1 MKHIKPI
8 EELTFVD
15 DYMFGFILQNEKI
28 CKELLERL
36 LKIKIEKVVYP
47 ELQKSISPYY
57 ETKGVRLDV
66 YVKDSDRVFDIEIQ
80 NSKNIDLPK
89 RTRYYQ
95 SMIDIDSLLKGESY
109 LELKESIIIFI
120 CTFDPFGENLP
131 CYTFKNLCIENIQ
144 LELNDQAVKKI
155 YNSTAYMK
163 ESDVEISAFLEYINT
178 RTPTDDFTKKL
189 SHLVEE
195 AKLNNI
201 FRDKYLTMNIHD
213 QDITKEAY
221 EEGLS
226 AGLQRGLQQGEERGL
241 QQGIQQGEARGLQ
254 LGKYETARNMLN
266 RNLPIEIVCECT
278 GLSKD
283 VIENIKKET
292 KQHFSG

>member
-109 LELKESIIIFI
+109 SELKESIIIFI

-144 LELNDQAVKKI
+144 LELNDQAIKKI
-155 YNSTAYMK
+155 YNSTAYMR
-163 ESDVEISAFLEYINT
+163 ESDVVS
-178 RTPTDDFTKKL
+178 D
-189 SHLVEE
+189 
-195 AKLNNI
+195 
-201 FRDKYLTMNIHD
+201 
-213 QDITKEAY
+213 
-221 EEGLS
+221 
-226 AGLQRGLQQGEERGL
+226 
-241 QQGIQQGEARGLQ
+241 
-254 LGKYETARNMLN
+254 N
-266 RNLPIEIVCECT
+266 R
-278 GLSKD
+278 K
-283 VIENIKKET
+283 
-292 KQHFSG
+292 

>member
-109 LELKESIIIFI
+109 SELKESFIIFI

-155 YNSTAYMK
+155 YNSTAYMR

-226 AGLQRGLQQGEERGL
+226 AGLQQGEERGL
-241 QQGIQQGEARGLQ
+241 QQ
-254 LGKYETARNMLN
+254 GKYETARNMLN

>member
-66 YVKDSDRVFDIEIQ
+66 YVKDSNRVFDIEIQ

-109 LELKESIIIFI
+109 SELKESIIIFI

-155 YNSTAYMK
+155 YNSTAYMR

-226 AGLQRGLQQGEERGL
+226 AGLQQGL

-254 LGKYETARNMLN
+254 QGKYETARNMLN

>member
-109 LELKESIIIFI
+109 SELKESFIIFI

-155 YNSTAYMK
+155 YNSTAYMR

-226 AGLQRGLQQGEERGL
+226 AGLQQGLQQGIQQGEERGL
-241 QQGIQQGEARGLQ
+241 QQ
-254 LGKYETARNMLN
+254 GKYETARNMLN

>member
-15 DYMFGFILQNEKI
+15 DYMFGFILKNEKI
-28 CKELLERL
+28 CNELLERL

-109 LELKESIIIFI
+109 SELKESIIIFI

-155 YNSTAYMK
+155 YNSTAYMR

-189 SHLVEE
+189 SYLVEE

-213 QDITKEAY
+213 QDIKKEAY
-221 EEGLS
+221 EEGF
-226 AGLQRGLQQGEERGL
+226 QQGA
-241 QQGIQQGEARGLQ
+241 I
-254 LGKYETARNMLN
+254 ETARNMLSKN
-266 RNLPIEIVCECT
+266 ISLEIICECT
-278 GLSKD
+278 NLSREI
-283 VIENIKKET
+283 VENLLKET
-292 KQHFSG
+292 KQHISG

>member
-109 LELKESIIIFI
+109 SELKESIIIFI

-155 YNSTAYMK
+155 YNSTAYMR

-226 AGLQRGLQQGEERGL
+226 AGLQQGL

-254 LGKYETARNMLN
+254 QGKYETARNMLN

>member
-66 YVKDSDRVFDIEIQ
+66 YVKDSNRVFDIEIQ

-109 LELKESIIIFI
+109 SELKESIIIFI

-155 YNSTAYMK
+155 YNSTAYMR

-226 AGLQRGLQQGEERGL
+226 AGLQQGLQQGIQQGEERGL
-241 QQGIQQGEARGLQ
+241 QQ
-254 LGKYETARNMLN
+254 GKYETARNMLN

-283 VIENIKKET
+283 VIEKIKKET

>member
-36 LKIKIEKVVYP
+36 LKIEIEKVVYP

-95 SMIDIDSLLKGESY
+95 SMIDIDTLLKGESY
-109 LELKESIIIFI
+109 SELKESIIIFI

-155 YNSTAYMK
+155 YNSTAYMR

-241 QQGIQQGEARGLQ
+241 QQG
-254 LGKYETARNMLN
+254 KYETARNMLN

>member
-109 LELKESIIIFI
+109 SELKESIIIFI

-155 YNSTAYMK
+155 YNSTAYMR

-213 QDITKEAY
+213 QDISKEAY

-226 AGLQRGLQQGEERGL
+226 AGLQQGLQQGEERGL
-241 QQGIQQGEARGLQ
+241 QQ
-254 LGKYETARNMLN
+254 GKYETARNMLN

>member
-66 YVKDSDRVFDIEIQ
+66 YVKDSNRVFDIEIQ

-109 LELKESIIIFI
+109 SELKESIIIFI

-155 YNSTAYMK
+155 YNSTAYMR

-226 AGLQRGLQQGEERGL
+226 AGLQQGL
-241 QQGIQQGEARGLQ
+241 QQGIQQGETRGLQ
-254 LGKYETARNMLN
+254 QGKYEAALNMLN

>member
-66 YVKDSDRVFDIEIQ
+66 YVKDSNRVFDIEIQ

-109 LELKESIIIFI
+109 SELKESIIIFI

-155 YNSTAYMK
+155 YNSTAYMR

-226 AGLQRGLQQGEERGL
+226 AGLQQGIQQGEERGL
-241 QQGIQQGEARGLQ
+241 QQ
-254 LGKYETARNMLN
+254 GKYETARNMLN

-283 VIENIKKET
+283 VIEKIKKET

>member
-109 LELKESIIIFI
+109 SELKESIIIFI

-155 YNSTAYMK
+155 YNSTAYMR

-226 AGLQRGLQQGEERGL
+226 AGLQQGL
-241 QQGIQQGEARGLQ
+241 QQGIQQGETRGLQ
-254 LGKYETARNMLN
+254 QGKYETARNMLN

-283 VIENIKKET
+283 VIENIK
-292 KQHFSG
+292 

>member
-15 DYMFGFILQNEKI
+15 DYMFGFIMQNEKI
-28 CKELLERL
+28 CRELLERL
-36 LKIKIEKVVYP
+36 LKIKIQKVVYP

-80 NSKNIDLPK
+80 NSKNIDLSK

-95 SMIDIDSLLKGESY
+95 SMIDIDSLLKEESY
-109 LELKESIIIFI
+109 SDLKESIIIFI
-120 CTFDPFGENLP
+120 CTFDPFGENIP
-131 CYTFKNLCIENIQ
+131 CYTFKNYCCENKN
-144 LELNDQAVKKI
+144 LELNDKAIKKI

-163 ESDVEISAFLEYINT
+163 EADVEISAFLKYINT
-178 RTPTDDFTKKL
+178 RTPTDDFTKEL
-189 SHLVEE
+189 SYLVEE

-213 QDITKEAY
+213 QDIKKEAY

-226 AGLQRGLQQGEERGL
+226 IGLQQGVL
-241 QQGIQQGEARGLQ
+241 QGEI
-254 LGKYETARNMLN
+254 ETARNMLSKN
-266 RNLPIEIVCECT
+266 ISLEIICECT
-278 GLSKD
+278 NLSREI
-283 VIENIKKET
+283 VENLLKET
-292 KQHFSG
+292 KQHISG

>member
-66 YVKDSDRVFDIEIQ
+66 YVKDSNRVFDIEIQ

-109 LELKESIIIFI
+109 SELKESIIIFI

-155 YNSTAYMK
+155 YNSTAYMR

-226 AGLQRGLQQGEERGL
+226 AGLQ
-241 QQGIQQGEARGLQ
+241 QGIQQGEARGLQ
-254 LGKYETARNMLN
+254 QGKYETARNMLN

>member
-47 ELQKSISPYY
+47 ELQKSITPYY

-109 LELKESIIIFI
+109 SELKESIIIFI

-226 AGLQRGLQQGEERGL
+226 AGLQQGL

-254 LGKYETARNMLN
+254 QGKYETARNMLN

>member
-109 LELKESIIIFI
+109 SELKESIIIFI

-155 YNSTAYMK
+155 YNSTAYMR

-226 AGLQRGLQQGEERGL
+226 AGLQQGLQQGKQQGEERGL
-241 QQGIQQGEARGLQ
+241 QQ
-254 LGKYETARNMLN
+254 GKYETARNMLN